1 MFCPTCGNALSQQ
14 LKYCNRCGANLATT
28 NAAVEAVEK
37 RLDTYLDG
45 LFWLTVFGLALII
58 GGMILMKKFQF
69 SEALIAGYM
78 VLSSAAF
85 LVNFAINLRE
95 VQRLKRARE
104 GNNPIE
110 GRTTSELGLPPVLES
125 LSALPSVTENTT
137 RSLEEIQTP
146 ISEVKAHGRS
156 AATLPNNPAG

>member
-28 NAAVEAVEK
+28 DEVRAVEK
-37 RLDTYLDG
+37 RLDEYLDG
-45 LFWLTVFGLALII
+45 LFWITVFGLAFIF
-58 GGMILMKKFQF
+58 GGMLLMKRFQF
-69 SEALIAGYM
+69 SETLIAAYM

-85 LVNFAINLRE
+85 LINFTINLRE
-95 VQRLKRARE
+95 VQRLKRSRE
-104 GNNPIE
+104 GTNQVE
-110 GRTTSELGLPPVLES
+110 GRITSELSLPPVREG

-146 ISEVKAHGRS
+146 ISEVKKHGRS
-156 AATLPNNPAG
+156 AAPLPNNPTS